1 MSRGSAAPSP
11 DAAAEPETAAA
22 AEAGT
27 EPAPWDSSQAALRR
41 DAEVVVL
48 VPPAVVPRVHMVTV
62 GTLTEQYGHV
72 YEARMQRKARRQ
84 E

>member
-11 DAAAEPETAAA
+11 DAAAEPDTASAA
-22 AEAGT
+22 
-27 EPAPWDSSQAALRR
+27 EPAPWDSSSQAALHT
-41 DAEVVVL
+41 DAEVVVVAPRTVL
-48 VPPAVVPRVHMVTV
+48 PRVHMVTV